1 MKGCVTMDLKQL
13 EAFVYVAKLNSF
25 SKAADTIYLSQPT
38 ISSHINSLEK
48 ELGTQLLIRSTKE
61 VYPTKSG
68 LDFFVYA
75 QNMLALRDEAIHTVS
90 QGGSSIRGEISLL
103 ASSVPAQY
111 LLPSLI
117 AVFQKSYPDIFFKVR
132 QSDSEQVGKLL
143 SNCIFDFG
151 ITGTKLSGNRFVQ
164 TPFYHDTLVL
174 AVPSGFK
181 TPENISPEVLIKLLR
196 TQPFIMREDGSGTRK
211 ELEKILLSLD
221 LTIDQLIT
229 ACSFNN
235 THGVLQAV
243 SSGIGISF
251 VSRASTAMYTQ
262 MGLIKTIELRD
273 FTFKR
278 NFYLLSKKEMILQP
292 VQKLFQTYLL
302 NYYKELQ

>member
-1 MKGCVTMDLKQL
+1 MDLKQL

-38 ISSHINSLEK
+38 ISSHINALEK

-75 QNMLALRDEAIHTVS
+75 QNMLALRDEAIHSVA
-90 QGGSSIRGEISLL
+90 QGGCSIKGEISLL

-117 AVFQKSYPDIFFKVR
+117 AAFQKSYPDILFKVR

-143 SNCIFDFG
+143 SNCIYDFG
-151 ITGTKLSGNRFVQ
+151 ITGTKLSGNKFVQ
-164 TPFYHDTLVL
+164 VPFYHDTLVL
-174 AVPSGFK
+174 AVPACYS
-181 TPENISPEVLIKLLR
+181 TPQNLSPETLKKLLR
-196 TQPFIMREDGSGTRK
+196 TQPFIMREDGSGTKK
-211 ELEKILLSLD
+211 ELENFLLHLN
-221 LTIDQLIT
+221 LTLEHLNT
-229 ACSFNN
+229 VCCFNN

-243 SSGIGISF
+243 SSGAGISF

-262 MGLIKTIELRD
+262 MGLIKTIELND
-273 FTFKR
+273 FVFKR

>member
-1 MKGCVTMDLKQL
+1 MDLKQL

-38 ISSHINSLEK
+38 ISSHINALEK

-75 QNMLALRDEAIHTVS
+75 QNMLALRDEAIHSVA
-90 QGGSSIRGEISLL
+90 QGGCSIRGEISLL

-117 AVFQKSYPDIFFKVR
+117 AVFQKSYPDILFKVR
-132 QSDSEQVGKLL
+132 QCDSEQVGKML
-143 SNCIFDFG
+143 SNCIYDFG
-151 ITGTKLSGNRFVQ
+151 ITGTRLSGNKFVQ
-164 TPFYHDTLVL
+164 VPFYHDTLVL
-174 AVPSGFK
+174 AVPACYSI
-181 TPENISPEVLIKLLR
+181 PQNLSPETLKKLLR
-196 TQPFIMREDGSGTRK
+196 TQPFIMREDGSGTKK
-211 ELEKILLSLD
+211 ELENFLLRLN
-221 LTIDQLIT
+221 LTLEHLNT
-229 ACSFNN
+229 VCCFNN

-243 SSGIGISF
+243 SNGAGISF
-251 VSRASTAMYTQ
+251 VSWASTAMYTQ
-262 MGLIKTIELRD
+262 MGLIKTIELND
-273 FTFKR
+273 FVIKR

>member
-1 MKGCVTMDLKQL
+1 MDLRQL

-38 ISSHINSLEK
+38 ISSHINALEK

-68 LDFFVYA
+68 LDFYVYA
-75 QNMLALRDEAIHTVS
+75 QNMLALRDEAIHSVAQSVS
-90 QGGSSIRGEISLL
+90 CIRGEISLL

-111 LLPSLI
+111 LLPSFI
-117 AVFQKSYPDIFFKVR
+117 AVFQKTYPDIFFKVK
-132 QSDSEQVGKLL
+132 QSDSEQVGKML
-143 SNCIFDFG
+143 SNCIYDFG
-151 ITGTKLSGNRFVQ
+151 ITGTKITGNRFVQ

-174 AVPSGFK
+174 AVPVGF
-181 TPENISPEVLIKLLR
+181 TVPENMSLEALIKILR
-196 TQPFIMREDGSGTRK
+196 TQPFIMREDGSGTKK
-211 ELEKILLSLD
+211 ELESFLNRINLSLD
-221 LTIDQLIT
+221 HLNTV
-229 ACSFNN
+229 CSFNN

-243 SSGIGISF
+243 SSGAGISF
-251 VSRASTAMYTQ
+251 VSRASTDLYTK
-262 MGLIKTIELRD
+262 MRLIKTIDLKD
-273 FTFKR
+273 FIVRR

-292 VQKLFQTYLL
+292 VQKLFQTFLL

>member
-1 MKGCVTMDLKQL
+1 MDLKQL

-38 ISSHINSLEK
+38 ISSHINALEK

-75 QNMLALRDEAIHTVS
+75 QNMLALRDEAIHSVA

-103 ASSVPAQY
+103 ASSVPSQY

-117 AVFQKSYPDIFFKVR
+117 AVFQKSYPDILFKVR
-132 QSDSEQVGKLL
+132 QSDSEQVGKML
-143 SNCIFDFG
+143 SNCIYDFG
-151 ITGTKLSGNRFVQ
+151 ITGTRLSGNKFVQ
-164 TPFYHDTLVL
+164 VPFYHDSLVL
-174 AVPSGFK
+174 AVPASYS
-181 TPENISPEVLIKLLR
+181 TPQNLSPEMLIRLLR
-196 TQPFIMREDGSGTRK
+196 TQPFIMREDGSGTKK
-211 ELEKILLSLD
+211 ELENFLLHLN
-221 LTIDQLIT
+221 LTLEHLNT
-229 ACSFNN
+229 VCCFNN
-235 THGVLQAV
+235 THSVLQAI
-243 SSGIGISF
+243 SSGAGISF
-251 VSRASTAMYTQ
+251 VSRASSAMYTQ
-262 MGLIKTIELRD
+262 MGLIKTIELND
-273 FTFKR
+273 FVIKR

-302 NYYKELQ
+302 NYYKE